1 MKLRD
6 DGSYVFHCLRHT
18 FATWHLAQGT
28 PPLELMAMLGH
39 KNLSTTLEY
48 AHATSEGQRAAQDKL
63 EY

>member
-1 MKLRD
+1 ME
-6 DGSYVFHCLRHT
+6 SIFNNS